1 MPVQIGAKTHNFT
14 DPTGLLSDCHRR
26 IEMFLETLAAAGK
39 VMHEPPSD
47 DTARALQAALVY
59 FRQAAPKHTADE
71 EESLFPRLRGR
82 EEAELRSA
90 LSTLDRL
97 EKDHDTVS
105 PLHAAVERL
114 AETFLET
121 GSLSASHIQA
131 FQTGSPDC
139 RRSIASTSAW
149 KIRPSFRLPRV
160 CLAIA
165 TSQPSPKKWPP
176 AGKFRYW
183 QSTTPSRANEWAERG
198 WKEKEWGAPGL
209 AAVLRDLGIC
219 ELLIRASHL
228 SQHRRDVG

>member
-105 PLHAAVERL
+105 PLHAEVERL
-114 AETFLET
+114 AETYLQT
-121 GSLSASHIQA
+121 GSLSASDREAFRTGVARLQEIYREHIRVEDSMVFPLA
-131 FQTGSPDC
+131 
-139 RRSIASTSAW
+139 A
-149 KIRPSFRLPRV
+149 RL
-160 CLAIA
+160 LTESDKSAIA
-165 TSQPSPKKWPP
+165 QEMAGRRKVPLVGIDDPKP
-176 AGKFRYW
+176 R
-183 QSTTPSRANEWAERG
+183 E
-198 WKEKEWGAPGL
+198 
-209 AAVLRDLGIC
+209 
-219 ELLIRASHL
+219 
-228 SQHRRDVG
+228 

>member
-47 DTARALQAALVY
+47 DAARALQAALVY

-131 FQTGSPDC
+131 FQTAVA
-139 RRSIASTSAW
+139 RLQEIYREH
-149 KIRPSFRLPRV
+149 IRVEDSMVFPLAARL
-160 CLAIA
+160 LNESEKSAIA
-165 TSQPSPKKWPP
+165 Q
-176 AGKFRYW
+176 
-183 QSTTPSRANEWAERG
+183 EM
-198 WKEKEWGAPGL
+198 
-209 AAVLRDLGIC
+209 AARRKVPLLGID
-219 ELLIRASHL
+219 APKPT
-228 SQHRRDVG
+228 Q